1 MIKTLDFNLWND
13 ENPPRLW
20 NMIKSNELNN
30 GPLKS
35 KSVHNF
41 ELFFVN
47 RWTDRQHIT
56 FLAEVRVKLD
66 DIQQMRQKDYRKPAV
81 KLM

>member
-13 ENPPRLW
+13 ENPPGIW

-35 KSVHNF
+35 KSVLN
-41 ELFFVN
+41 
-47 RWTDRQHIT
+47 
-56 FLAEVRVKLD
+56 
-66 DIQQMRQKDYRKPAV
+66 
-81 KLM
+81 